1 MAKQTMDH
9 PFCGVLRR
17 NGKKPT
23 IDTHNKLDESLDT
36 YAKWKNDPKFYIP
49 KWFHLDDT
57 LEMME

>member
-36 YAKWKNDPKFYIP
+36 YAK
-49 KWFHLDDT
+49 
-57 LEMME
+57 